1 MDPFEVELA
10 AFQESG
16 GQKIFNA
23 KKEKNYLPDLSH
35 GPRKC
40 FSANESYHFLSYIK
54 GLKPVAVKYAFLYQI
69 L

>member
-16 GQKIFNA
+16 GQKVFNA

-40 FSANESYHFLSYIK
+40 FSANEFITFYLI
-54 GLKPVAVKYAFLYQI
+54 LKV
-69 L
+69 